1 MMFGTA
7 RLQLLAIGIIVL
19 FFTHMGAYLAGWYKG
34 VASEKQAW
42 MLERAQIVAQ
52 AEARAATLRER
63 GDRLAADLELARA
76 NVRVEFVERVRVVYR
91 TASVTKQCFSPDV
104 TALLNQHTPI
114 RETVH
119 RVGEPAKEIVH
130 QPPGGTS
137 EQAAA
142 EWILHAQAEHNACR
156 AQVARLVDW
165 IRSATGAAK

>member
-1 MMFGTA
+1 MFGTA
-7 RLQLLAIGIIVL
+7 KLQLLAISIVVL
-19 FFTHMGAYLAGWYKG
+19 CLTHLGAYLAGWYAG
-34 VASEKQAW
+34 VASERDRW
-42 MLERAQIVAQ
+42 MLERARIVAT
-52 AEARAATLRER
+52 AEQKAATLRER

-91 TASVTKQCFSPDV
+91 TASATKQCFSPDV
-104 TALLNQHTPI
+104 TALLNQQTPI

-119 RVGEPAKEIVH
+119 RVGEPAKEVVH
-130 QPPGGTS
+130 PSPGGTS

-142 EWILHAQAEHNACR
+142 EWIINAQAEHNACR